1 MNPFHY
7 LYIHSNNSLCYSCIH
22 LIIHVS
28 INHSL
33 FNWTQFLKER
43 APPAVFL
50 LLAAGPCLTGLQMVE
65 GKIDWEKFIWA
76 VFGELVSTFIII
88 KTLSNMLC
96 PKVLLL
102 TVRIM
107 DDVKDYELDLV
118 VHPDRL
124 VIDTSIIYILSVL
137 DLYLGV
143 LSSMMKL

>member
-1 MNPFHY
+1 
-7 LYIHSNNSLCYSCIH
+7 
-22 LIIHVS
+22 
-28 INHSL
+28 
-33 FNWTQFLKER
+33 
-43 APPAVFL
+43 
-50 LLAAGPCLTGLQMVE
+50 MVE

-143 LSSMMKL
+143 

>member
-1 MNPFHY
+1 M
-7 LYIHSNNSLCYSCIH
+7 
-22 LIIHVS
+22 
-28 INHSL
+28 
-33 FNWTQFLKER
+33 
-43 APPAVFL
+43 
-50 LLAAGPCLTGLQMVE
+50 LAAGPCLTGLQMVE

-76 VFGELVSTFIII
+76 VFGELASTFIII
-88 KTLSNMLC
+88 TTLSNMLC
-96 PKVLLL
+96 HKVLLL

-124 VIDTSIIYILSVL
+124 IIDTSIIYILSVL